1 MALFPPLPIAGQIGQ
16 TYCFQN
22 FEEYNLDFWPSY
34 SEDPM

>member
-22 FEEYNLDFWPSY
+22 FEEYNLDFGLY
-34 SEDPM
+34 SEDLM